1 MTIMGASAHR
11 LGDKVSGEVAMARL
25 ADRLMAIAPPPLDLP
40 AASIVRHSPA
50 VAAGLATSRAISA
63 RAAERARR
71 SRSVIGLTVD
81 SFVSACSFLPY
92 ALVALGLRLVM
103 ARVFFLDGQTRIS
116 GPRFSWNV
124 QDLWTGLWPGFDV
137 SVVLP
142 LQVKAETFAA
152 FLTKYPAL
160 PVPPLLA
167 AYLVSYAEFILPVML
182 LLGLGTRFAALG
194 LLIITAMIQIYVLP
208 GALWSVHVYWAA
220 ILLVLVSLGAGQI
233 SADHMIRLIAR
244 R

>member
-1 MTIMGASAHR
+1 MTIASAGAHR
-11 LGDKVSGEVAMARL
+11 LGAKVSGEVAMARL
-25 ADRLMAIAPPPLDLP
+25 ADRLAAIAQPLDLP
-40 AASIVRHSPA
+40 ASSIVRHSPA
-50 VAAGLATSRAISA
+50 VAAGLATSRAIAA

-71 SRSVIGLTVD
+71 SRSVVGLTVD
-81 SFVSACSFLPY
+81 SFVSACSFIPY

-103 ARVFFLDGQTRIS
+103 ARVFFLDGQTRVS
-116 GPRFSWNV
+116 GPRVPVNLP
-124 QDLWTGLWPGFDV
+124 DLWPGFDF
-137 SVVLP
+137 SVLLP

-152 FLTKYPAL
+152 FLTKYPPM

-233 SADHMIRLIAR
+233 SVDHIIRLIAR